1 MLNLTKEEAL
11 KILSLIVTH
20 INMWVRS
27 IRREDDKILKKVKEV
42 IDPAH
47 QEKVVEENLKV
58 IKD

>member
-1 MLNLTKEEAL
+1 VAAR
-11 KILSLIVTH
+11 
-20 INMWVRS
+20 VRS